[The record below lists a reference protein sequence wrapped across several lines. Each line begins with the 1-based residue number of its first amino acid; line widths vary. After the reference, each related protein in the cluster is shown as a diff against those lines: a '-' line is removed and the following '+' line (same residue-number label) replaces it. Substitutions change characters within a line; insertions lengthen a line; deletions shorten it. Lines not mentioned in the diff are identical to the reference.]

1 MPERRDQGPS
11 SRAAIRWPLGAV
23 LAATVVAVSL
33 LTGLLVQASPLK
45 ETGALKETIPPK
57 ETGARYDTGRP
68 TDIEPGAV
76 STDVLTDSYVFL
88 PIVTACRLQG
98 IAISGPAESGTI
110 GLTQTFTV
118 EVAATNV
125 TLPLTYTWQATGQEA
140 VVHSGGLTDT
150 VDLLWE
156 LTGKKVITVEVSNG
170 GCTVPVTLSLDVTT
184 RGMIVFESKVVPGSE
199 QHDLLLIHNE
209 HPDVIFNLTNTP
221 DVDEGGPTWSPDGN
235 WIAYSAGDLSGW
247 DRAIYKI
254 DLSTRQIYSVTDHTR
269 DDRWPAWSPDG
280 TQIAFMRNQADLPAG
295 FYIPD
300 IYVMDVNGGNQQQL
314 TDWDY
319 GDEHPAWSPDGQ
331 SIAFVSDRYYAG
343 RDLWLM
349 DADGSNEQELLDTPG
364 TDEVYPTWGPEGWI
378 YYTWRVVD
386 GKDEQLYR
394 MNPATGERVK
404 VFDDNLNR
412 YIASF
417 APDGECFSFYSILGD
432 IAGHD
437 KEVWKW
443 CTGYTQ
449 PVNLTDNDV
458 SDEYSAWS
466 PVP

>member
-1 MPERRDQGPS
+1 MPERTDVNPHT
-11 SRAAIRWPLGAV
+11 AIRWPLFIV
-23 LAATVVAVSL
+23 LAVALVGVSL
-33 LTGLLVQASPLK
+33 LTGLWVQASPLQ
-45 ETGALKETIPPK
+45 ETSTPP
-57 ETGARYDTGRP
+57 DTSRP
-68 TDIEPGAV
+68 THDELDARSAG
-76 STDVLTDSYVFL
+76 VLTETQIFL
-88 PIVTACRLQG
+88 PLVTACRLQG
-98 IAISGPAESGTI
+98 VTLTAPAEPGTI
-110 GLTQTFTV
+110 GLTHTFTV
-118 EVAATNV
+118 EVAAPNV
-125 TLPLTYTWQATGQEA
+125 ALPLTYTWQATGQEPVA
-140 VVHSGGLTDT
+140 HSAGLTDT
-150 VDLLWE
+150 LDLLWE
-156 LTGKKVITVEVSNG
+156 LTGSKVITVEVSNG
-170 GCTVPVTLSLDVTT
+170 GCTIPVTVAFDVTT
-184 RGMIVFESKVVPGSE
+184 RGMIVYESKVTPGSE
-199 QHDLLLIHNE
+199 QHDLLLVHNE
-209 HPDVIFNLTNTP
+209 HPDVVFNLTNTP

-254 DLSTRQIYSVTDHTR
+254 DLSTRQIYSVTDHTT
-269 DDRWPAWSPDG
+269 DDRWPAWSPSG
-280 TQIAFMRNQADLPAG
+280 TRIAFMRNQAGLPAG

-300 IYVMDVNGGNQQQL
+300 IYVMDVDGGNLQQL

-319 GDEHPAWSPDGQ
+319 GDEHPAWSPNGQ

-343 RDLWLM
+343 RDLWMM
-349 DADGSNEQELLDTPG
+349 DADGSNERQLLDTPG
-364 TDEVYPTWGPEGWI
+364 TDEVYPTWGPEEWI

-394 MNPATGERVK
+394 MNPANGDRVK
-404 VFDDNLNR
+404 VFDDNFNR

-443 CTGYTQ
+443 CTGYTD

-466 PVP
+466 PAP